1 MTVTAKVPQTPLGP
15 LLQSFFVEHLCS
27 HKRVSPRTIESYRD
41 TFRLL
46 LQHLQAKTGKK
57 PSALS
62 IADLDAPVILRFLE
76 SLEQQRHNQ
85 AQSRNVRLTAI
96 RSFFRL
102 VTLRD
107 PASISIATRVLAI
120 PLKRTDRRLVGY
132 LTRAEIDAI
141 LAANNL
147 SEWSGRRDH
156 ALLLT
161 LYNTG
166 ARVSEIISLLQPQF
180 SFGTKSFVQFNG
192 KGRKERS
199 VPLWPTT
206 AKALKEWFSES
217 GDRSPA
223 VAFPNAR
230 GSSLTRDLVD
240 YILQRAIER
249 AVVNCPSLNNKRVS
263 PHIVRHT
270 CALHLLQS
278 GVDIAV
284 IALWLGHENIQTTHG
299 YIEADLSIKEQA
311 LQKMV
316 PAGQAAAR
324 FKPDDTLLTF
334 LASL

>member
-1 MTVTAKVPQTPLGP
+1 
-15 LLQSFFVEHLCS
+15 
-27 HKRVSPRTIESYRD
+27 
-41 TFRLL
+41 
-46 LQHLQAKTGKK
+46 
-57 PSALS
+57 
-62 IADLDAPVILRFLE
+62 
-76 SLEQQRHNQ
+76 
-85 AQSRNVRLTAI
+85 
-96 RSFFRL
+96 
-102 VTLRD
+102 
-107 PASISIATRVLAI
+107 
-120 PLKRTDRRLVGY
+120 
-132 LTRAEIDAI
+132 
-141 LAANNL
+141 
-147 SEWSGRRDH
+147 
-156 ALLLT
+156 
-161 LYNTG
+161 
-166 ARVSEIISLLQPQF
+166 
-180 SFGTKSFVQFNG
+180 VQFNG

-217 GDRSPA
+217 GDRSPV

-230 GSSLTRDLVD
+230 GSSLTRDGVD
-240 YILQRAIER
+240 YILQQAIER
-249 AVVNCPSLNNKRVS
+249 AAVNCPSLNNKRVS

-324 FKPDDTLLTF
+324 FKPDDKLLAF